1 MLFLGTSGVSSS
13 TFYRKTKLTLAET
26 LLFVNDVDDDSN
38 FDDLD
43 DEIVDGDYLPKIN
56 NLQGIYKFITCFM
69 IVVFEFVTPMYVM
82 AGVSCNFNSKHE
94 LETR

>member
-26 LLFVNDVDDDSN
+26 LRFVSDINEDSD

-43 DEIVDGDYLPKIN
+43 DEIVDGDYRYVPKIICK
-56 NLQGIYKFITCFM
+56 IYISLLHALWLLFFIQ
-69 IVVFEFVTPMYVM
+69 
-82 AGVSCNFNSKHE
+82 
-94 LETR
+94 

>member
-1 MLFLGTSGVSSS
+1 MSSS

-26 LLFVNDVDDDSN
+26 LRFVSDIDDDSD

-43 DEIVDGDYLPKIN
+43 HEIVAGDYVPKIN

-69 IVVFEFVTPMYVM
+69 VVVFEAATPMYVM
-82 AGVSCNFNSKHE
+82 ADVSRNFNSKHE
-94 LETR
+94 LESK